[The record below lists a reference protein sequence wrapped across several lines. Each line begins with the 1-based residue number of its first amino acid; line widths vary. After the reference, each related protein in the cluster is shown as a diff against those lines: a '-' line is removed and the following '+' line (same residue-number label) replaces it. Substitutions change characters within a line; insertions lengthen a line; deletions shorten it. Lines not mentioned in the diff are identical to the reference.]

1 MSGWDHPH
9 PFLHA
14 VRVQH
19 AHIDVLEHAN
29 NIAYVGWCQDAAWRH
44 SAALGLAPDAY
55 RALDRAMVVRKA
67 QYEYLLAAVA
77 DDELEVGTWLT
88 GSDGRLQMRR
98 HFQVRRG
105 ADGATL
111 LRGDWDLVCIRIST
125 GKPVRMPPVFLDS
138 YLPAVIGNSG
148 AGGGAAG

>member
-1 MSGWDHPH
+1 MDGWDHAH

-14 VRVQH
+14 VRVQP
-19 AHIDVLEHAN
+19 AHIDVLAHAN
-29 NIAYVGWCQDAAWRH
+29 NIAYIGWCQDAAWRH

-67 QYEYLLAAVA
+67 RYEYLLAAVA
-77 DDELEVGTWLT
+77 GDELEVGTWLT
-88 GSDGRLQMRR
+88 GSDGRLQMTR

-111 LRGDWDLVCIRIST
+111 FRGDWELVCIMISN
-125 GKPVRMPPVFLDS
+125 GRPVRMPQAFMES
-138 YLPAVIGNSG
+138 YLPAVIDTSGN
-148 AGGGAAG
+148 AAPG

>member
-14 VRVQH
+14 VRVQP

-29 NIAYVGWCQDAAWRH
+29 NIAYIGWCQDAAWRH

-67 QYEYLLAAVA
+67 RYEYLLSAIAG
-77 DDELEVGTWLT
+77 DELAVGTWLT
-88 GSDGRLQMRR
+88 GSDGRLQMTR
-98 HFQVRRG
+98 HFQVRHR
-105 ADGATL
+105 ANGATL
-111 LRGDWDLVCIRIST
+111 LRGDWELVCIRISS
-125 GKPVRMPPVFLDS
+125 GKPVRMPQVFMDS
-138 YLPAVIGNSG
+138 YLPAVIGRS
-148 AGGGAAG
+148 AAGAAG

>member
-1 MSGWDHPH
+1 VSGWDHPH

-14 VRVQH
+14 VRVQP
-19 AHIDVLEHAN
+19 AHIDVLGHAN
-29 NIAYVGWCQDAAWRH
+29 NIAYIGWCQDTAWRH

-88 GSDGRLQMRR
+88 GSDGRLQMTR
-98 HFQVRRG
+98 HFQVRRS

-111 LRGDWDLVCIRIST
+111 LRGDWELVCIRISN
-125 GKPVRMPPVFLDS
+125 GRPVRMPQVFLDS
-138 YLPAVIGNSG
+138 YLPAVTVGSG
-148 AGGGAAG
+148 AGAAG